1 MTAVPCKQVC
11 GNPYN
16 NDPQRGEN
24 SSKFAPL
31 LVVETPSHRAAM
43 ERLLGMICIERIG
56 MVRPAGCGA
65 TLLVNMR
72 DIEPRKEDDGFD
84 GAFLSP

>member
-1 MTAVPCKQVC
+1 
-11 GNPYN
+11 
-16 NDPQRGEN
+16 
-24 SSKFAPL
+24 
-31 LVVETPSHRAAM
+31 
-43 ERLLGMICIERIG
+43 MICIERIG
-56 MVRPAGCGA
+56 MDRPSGLCGA